1 MKMKW
6 SLYLGKIAGIK
17 IYIHWSFIFLLGWIL
32 IANFQMGYSLY
43 EGLAGIGF
51 VLIIFTCV
59 VLHELG
65 HALTAKR
72 YGIKT
77 KNITLLPIG
86 GLANMER
93 MPEKPGQELLVAIMG
108 PFVNVVIALALYLYL
123 SATGGIP
130 TMEELAAL
138 QEEGYSLLVGGYFL
152 FYLMIINVILVL
164 FNILPAFPMDGGRML
179 RAMLSYKFDRATA
192 TKIAARIGQVIAVLF
207 VIIGFYANFW
217 LIFIGIFIFFGAG
230 VEALFET
237 TKSMLSK
244 FKVRDVTMTSYTI
257 LSPQDT
263 IGKAVKTLLEGQ
275 EREFLVGEENEVQG
289 VLTRN
294 EIIKGLNE
302 RGKETIISE
311 VMRKD
316 FITLQP
322 GMELKDAYQTLMVNP
337 CSMAPVFEDDVLIG
351 VLDQENINELVMVS
365 KALDH

>member
-1 MKMKW
+1 
-6 SLYLGKIAGIK
+6 
-17 IYIHWSFIFLLGWIL
+17 
-32 IANFQMGYSLY
+32 
-43 EGLAGIGF
+43 
-51 VLIIFTCV
+51 
-59 VLHELG
+59 
-65 HALTAKR
+65 
-72 YGIKT
+72 
-77 KNITLLPIG
+77 
-86 GLANMER
+86 
-93 MPEKPGQELLVAIMG
+93 
-108 PFVNVVIALALYLYL
+108 
-123 SATGGIP
+123 
-130 TMEELAAL
+130 MEELAAL
-138 QEEGYSLLVGGYFL
+138 QEEGYSLLTGGYFL

-275 EREFLVGEENEVQG
+275 EREFLVGAENEVQG

-302 RGKETIISE
+302 HGKETTVSE

-316 FITLQP
+316 FIILQS
-322 GMELKDAYQTLMVNP
+322 GMELKDAYQNLMVNP
-337 CSMAPVFEDDVLIG
+337 CSMAPVFEDDVLVG